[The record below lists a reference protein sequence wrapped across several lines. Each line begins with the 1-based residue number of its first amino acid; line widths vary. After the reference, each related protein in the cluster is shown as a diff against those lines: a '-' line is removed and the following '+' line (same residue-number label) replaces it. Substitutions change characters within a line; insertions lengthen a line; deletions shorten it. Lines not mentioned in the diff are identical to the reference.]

1 VLILSVRINDCT
13 YAIPTRWIVEVVPL
27 VLLRP
32 VAQAPHYLSGVCNYR
47 GRIAPVIDLGELL
60 DGKACHRRLST
71 RIVFV
76 AHPDTAGPLLGLI
89 AEGVTET
96 LELPDVEFESA
107 ITVRVNAT
115 PYLGPLVQH
124 EIGLV
129 QLFDIGAMLDPAR
142 ELQHLL
148 SATPIGSF
156 ED

>member
-1 VLILSVRINDCT
+1 MLILSVRVNEHT

-27 VLLRP
+27 VHLRP

-47 GRIAPVIDLGELL
+47 GRIAPVVDLGLL
-60 DGKACHRRLST
+60 LNGEACQRRLST

-76 AHPDTAGPLLGLI
+76 EDPRGPSPLLGLI

-96 LELPDVEFESA
+96 LEIPDIDLETGT
-107 ITVRVNAT
+107 TVRVDAT

-129 QLFDIGAMLDPAR
+129 QLFDIGALLDPGR
-142 ELQHLL
+142 EVQHLL
-148 SATPIGSF
+148 TAVPLAVL
-156 ED
+156 EA